1 MSWTRRTF
9 SKLSKSSFRWDLAV
23 LSTTAVYLARNSNHD
38 DGSEEA
44 PGSHTLNSFETAPNH
59 PIRTVFPFQA
69 PVACDFGAFV
79 GQRSGLRRHR
89 TIEKMEES
97 ATRVT
102 LKSKYNV
109 NWPEPLGEG
118 TFGAV
123 YQAVDRVSGEKV
135 AVKKIPK
142 KFTDNE
148 TFQREMCA
156 LLRLRDA
163 GGHPNICGLRENFDE
178 GDFYFL
184 VLDLIQGGEMFDQL
198 CAHGAYSEADSA
210 RLVREVA
217 SALAFLHG
225 IGIIHGDL
233 KPENIMLS
241 SVSSSDAIIQVVDFG
256 CAQIVDDPSSL
267 SSQKNVSLT
276 NTPAYSAP
284 EVLKRQCAKETSAID
299 ARFDMWAL
307 GVIVYIMLTGVHPF
321 DLYGNA
327 SNEEVINA
335 IISGEKPPLHDS
347 PLTSH
352 LSADAISV
360 IEKLLEWD
368 PQKRWTA
375 DQLLEH
381 PWVRG
386 ETARHGK
393 IEHINTKL
401 LAHRKIRTKI
411 GGAVFKD
418 MLSLGNS
425 KTGRGEIKRRD
436 LFERVFR
443 DLDADNDGY
452 LSVAE
457 LKMLAQG
464 GSIKFETESG
474 DEHLTLSDFYEL
486 LSEHMKNRY
495 YPKGHMVYH
504 EGDTGNAMYFLNSG
518 KVEVSTKDG
527 FRTILGEPGSFFGE
541 GALLHPD
548 RVRSG
553 SIKCLTPVHAIE
565 VSREYFEKYLAA
577 DLDVDLHLRTTHNS
591 RRQER
596 VRKIL
601 EDYCQKDTDERD
613 YKRGEKV
620 FTKGEIAEHVFL
632 LVDGRITIS
641 TDTNHVVSS
650 IGPGFTFGEA
660 ALLFKSRRNAV
671 ATCTS
676 DRCLI
681 RTFNAKDFNSL
692 IQTNPLFHECI
703 RENSLRREFQK
714 AICLATKKPFPRT
727 RKELRSTY
735 DSFMTQGT
743 GSLELSDLRKLLL
756 DLNPHCTEEDVHDL
770 FDVLDL
776 RDSGSVDWENFQRL
790 FGMETN

>member
-1 MSWTRRTF
+1 MSWTRRTV
-9 SKLSKSSFRWDLAV
+9 SKISNVLRWDLAV
-23 LSTTAVYLARNSNHD
+23 LSSSTAVYLAQHSFQDD
-38 DGSEEA
+38 DGEERDA
-44 PGSHTLNSFETAPNH
+44 WNRKPTNVFSFV
-59 PIRTVFPFQA
+59 RD
-69 PVACDFGAFV
+69 PVLCDFGAFA

-89 TIEKMEES
+89 TIEQMQES

-109 NWPEPLGEG
+109 HWSEPLGEG

-142 KFTDNE
+142 RFTDNE
-148 TFQREMCA
+148 TFQREMGA

-225 IGIIHGDL
+225 IGIIHGDM
-233 KPENIMLS
+233 KPENVMLS

-256 CAQIVDDPSSL
+256 CAQVVDDPSSSS
-267 SSQKNVSLT
+267 SSQRSNGSLT
-276 NTPAYSAP
+276 TTPAYSAP
-284 EVLKRQCAKETSAID
+284 EVLKRQLEKKSSAID

-307 GVIVYIMLTGVHPF
+307 GVIIYIMLTGVHPF

-327 SNEEVINA
+327 SNEEVIHA
-335 IISGEKPPLHDS
+335 IISGTKPPLRDS

-368 PQKRWTA
+368 PRKRWTA

-381 PWVRG
+381 PWVQG
-386 ETARHGK
+386 ETARQGK
-393 IEHINTKL
+393 IEHINAKL
-401 LAHRKIRTKI
+401 LLHRKIRTKI

-418 MLSLGNS
+418 MLSLGRS
-425 KTGRGEIKRRD
+425 KSEQGETKRRD
-436 LFERVFR
+436 LLERVFR

-457 LKMLAQG
+457 LKKLAQG
-464 GSIKFETESG
+464 GSVKIETDSG
-474 DEHLTLSDFYEL
+474 DEHLTLSDFHDL
-486 LSEHMKNRY
+486 LSEHMKNRF
-495 YPKGHMVYH
+495 YPKGHVIYH
-504 EGDTGNAMYFLNSG
+504 EGDTGNAMFFLNSG
-518 KVEVSTKDG
+518 KIEVSTKDG
-527 FRTILGEPGSFFGE
+527 FRIVLGEPGSFFGE

-601 EDYCQKDTDERD
+601 EDFCQQEMHERD
-613 YKRGEKV
+613 YKKGEKV

-632 LVDGRITIS
+632 LVDGHVAIS

-671 ATCTS
+671 ATCAS
-676 DRCLI
+676 DRCVI
-681 RTFNAKDFNSL
+681 RTFNAKDFNTL
-692 IQTNPLFHECI
+692 IQTNPLFHDCI

-735 DSFMTQGT
+735 DSFMRQGT

-756 DLNPHCTEEDVHDL
+756 DFNPHCTEEDVHDL

-776 RDSGSVDWENFQRL
+776 RESGSVEWENFQRL
-790 FGMETN
+790 FGMESL

>member
-9 SKLSKSSFRWDLAV
+9 STISKCSFRWDLAV
-23 LSTTAVYLARNSNHD
+23 LSSPAVYIAC
-38 DGSEEA
+38 
-44 PGSHTLNSFETAPNH
+44 TLNLHDGDDKDIH
-59 PIRTVFPFQA
+59 PLFPFGTRA
-69 PVACDFGAFV
+69 ACDFGAFM

-97 ATRVT
+97 ATRDT
-102 LKSKYNV
+102 LMSKYKV
-109 NWPEPLGEG
+109 NWSEPLGEG
-118 TFGAV
+118 TFGVV
-123 YQAVDRVSGEKV
+123 YEAVDHVSGEKV

-142 KFTDNE
+142 RCTDNE
-148 TFQREMCA
+148 TFQREMGA

-163 GGHPNICGLRENFDE
+163 GGHPNICGLRENFEE
-178 GDFYFL
+178 GNFYYL

-225 IGIIHGDL
+225 IGIIHGDM
-233 KPENIMLS
+233 KPENVMLT

-256 CAQIVDDPSSL
+256 CAQVVDDPDSI
-267 SSQKNVSLT
+267 SSQKSSSLT
-276 NTPAYSAP
+276 TTPAYSAP
-284 EVLKRQCAKETSAID
+284 EVLKQQRAKKPVAID

-307 GVIVYIMLTGVHPF
+307 GVIMYIMLTGVHPF

-327 SNEEVINA
+327 SNDEVIDA
-335 IISGEKPPLHDS
+335 IISGEKPPLRDS

-360 IEKLLEWD
+360 IEKLLEWN

-386 ETARHGK
+386 ETARQGK

-401 LAHRKIRTKI
+401 LAQRKFRTKI

-418 MLSLGNS
+418 MLSLGRAKS
-425 KTGRGEIKRRD
+425 ERGETKRRD
-436 LFERVFR
+436 LLERAFR

-457 LKMLAQG
+457 LKKLAQG
-464 GSIKFETESG
+464 GSIKVETDSG
-474 DEHLTLSDFYEL
+474 DEHLTLSDFYDL
-486 LSEHMKNRY
+486 LSEHMKNRF
-495 YPKGHMVYH
+495 YPKGHVIYH
-504 EGDTGNAMYFLNSG
+504 EGDHGNAMYFLNSG

-527 FRTILGEPGSFFGE
+527 FRTTLGEPGSFFGE

-553 SIKCLTPVHAIE
+553 TIKCLTPVHAIE
-565 VSREYFEKYLAA
+565 VSREYFEKYLTE
-577 DLDVDLHLRTTHNS
+577 DLDVDLHLRSTHSS

-601 EDYCQKDTDERD
+601 DDYCQENMEEKD
-613 YKRGEKV
+613 YKKGEKV

-632 LVDGRITIS
+632 LLDGRVTIS

-660 ALLFKSRRNAV
+660 AFLFNSRRNAV

-676 DRCLI
+676 DRCSI
-681 RTFNAKDFNSL
+681 RTITAKDFNAL
-692 IQTNPLFHECI
+692 VHTNPLFHECI

-714 AICLATKKPFPRT
+714 AICLATKKPFPRS

-735 DSFMTQGT
+735 ESFMTQGT
-743 GSLELSDLRKLLL
+743 GSLELADLRKLLF
-756 DLNPHCTEEDVHDL
+756 DFNPHCTEEDVRDL

-776 RDSGSVDWENFQRL
+776 RESGSVGWENFQRL
-790 FGMETN
+790 FGMESN